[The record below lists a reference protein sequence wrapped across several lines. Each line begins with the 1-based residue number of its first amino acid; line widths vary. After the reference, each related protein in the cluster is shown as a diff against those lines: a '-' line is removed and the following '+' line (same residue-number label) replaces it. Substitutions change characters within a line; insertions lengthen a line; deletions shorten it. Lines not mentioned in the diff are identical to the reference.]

1 MTCFS
6 VWGGCIFSL
15 RMSLASSYIF
25 LWGYIHVK
33 WRRNMDQLP
42 NRDCSEADQRWEIPQ
57 TGHGGLMTPE
67 DTSWKWSQMSSKDGA
82 RLYIPQSLEGCM
94 TYIRGHKWTSCFW
107 AYTIIYLH
115 TASCSLICGQFS
127 RSLLRKRPSG
137 FHNKRR
143 RHAVLSERVRGEHR
157 NVERSKAAS
166 SSDRKGKLLKDRFKS
181 KDTSWCTT
189 VTVLGG

>member
-1 MTCFS
+1 MD
-6 VWGGCIFSL
+6 
-15 RMSLASSYIF
+15 
-25 LWGYIHVK
+25 H
-33 WRRNMDQLP
+33 MDQLP
-42 NRDCSEADQRWEIPQ
+42 NRDWSEADQWWEIPQ
-57 TGHGGLMTPE
+57 TGHGGLMTE
-67 DTSWKWSQMSSKDGA
+67 DTSWKWSQMSSVWILDGA
-82 RLYIPQSLEGCM
+82 RLFFFYLSPWKAVWHTWSQVDILL
-94 TYIRGHKWTSCFW
+94 W

-143 RHAVLSERVRGEHR
+143 RHAVLNERVRGEHR
-157 NVERSKAAS
+157 NVERSRAAS